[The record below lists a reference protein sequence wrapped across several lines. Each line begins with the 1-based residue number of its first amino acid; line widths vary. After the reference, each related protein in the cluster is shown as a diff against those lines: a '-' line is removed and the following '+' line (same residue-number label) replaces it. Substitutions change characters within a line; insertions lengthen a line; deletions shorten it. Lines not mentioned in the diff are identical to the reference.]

1 MYFFGQLRYNFRMH
15 FFGPFFFGEPF
26 RPFSPPHLI
35 ALALILAANLLIVW
49 QRRRFSPAARRATRY
64 LLAGLMVLAQVS
76 FVAWAAYTGKASLQT
91 VLPLHLCSLFMW
103 VSTVMLFTRSQRLFE
118 LSYFLGGGGALFAL
132 ITPDI
137 GMYNF
142 PHFVFFHALIGHGAL
157 LTTQVYLVAVEGF
170 RPGARAVRRI
180 FAPLNLYI
188 LAVAAVDALIGANY
202 MFLVYKPDFP
212 TPLDYLGP
220 WPWYILV
227 VEVLALGVFYLMDL
241 VLLIEKSNH
250 ENSKNAKDYFY

>member
-1 MYFFGQLRYNFRMH
+1 VRFFAQLRYNFRMR

-26 RPFSPPHLI
+26 RPFSPPHLV

-49 QRRRFSPAARRATRY
+49 QRRRFSPAARRATRG

-76 FVAWAAYTGKASLQT
+76 FIAWAAYVGKASLQT

-103 VSTVMLFTRSQRLFE
+103 VSAVTLFTRSRRLFE

-157 LTTQVYLVAVEGF
+157 LTTQVYLIAVEGF
-170 RPGARAVRRI
+170 RPGPRAVRRM
-180 FAPLNLYI
+180 FASVNLYI
-188 LAVAAVDALIGANY
+188 LAVATVDALIGANY
-202 MFLVYKPDFP
+202 MFLAYKPDFP

-220 WPWYILV
+220 WPWYILA
-227 VEVLALGVFYLMDL
+227 VELIALVVFYLMNLPFKTEPRSRKDREGF
-241 VLLIEKSNH
+241 LI
-250 ENSKNAKDYFY
+250 